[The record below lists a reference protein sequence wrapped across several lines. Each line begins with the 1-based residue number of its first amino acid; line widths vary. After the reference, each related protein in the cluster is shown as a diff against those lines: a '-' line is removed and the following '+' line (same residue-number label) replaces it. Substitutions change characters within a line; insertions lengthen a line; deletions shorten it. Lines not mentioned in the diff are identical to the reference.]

1 MIKIGFKTQGYIIR
15 HILANFC
22 QIMAIFAKFYR
33 KFLDYRHI
41 FPSWIPRNAPWIPR
55 NAPTQYI
62 WFIRVFR
69 AQKHKFARFGEKM
82 EFSGIFQKVKIFKKN
97 DQNL

>member
-1 MIKIGFKTQGYIIR
+1 MILYSNVFWGAELIKIGFKTQWYIIR

-22 QIMAIFAKFYR
+22 QNMAIFAKFYR

-41 FPSWIPRNAPWIPR
+41 FPSWIPRNAPP
-55 NAPTQYI
+55 QYI

-69 AQKHKFARFGEKM
+69 AQKT
-82 EFSGIFQKVKIFKKN
+82 
-97 DQNL
+97 